1 MIGYIYQ
8 IENLVTHESYIGQ
21 TIDINRRRNTHF
33 NELRNNKHENPKLQN
48 AWNKYGEQEFHFRYW
63 KFEINS
69 REELNQ
75 LENEYIEKYNSLAS
89 GYNLVPGGGTP
100 PLRQK
105 VNDDDIVTFLC
116 VQQIL
121 GDGYGHTCE
130 QIFEWSRGTA
140 STIKLKKGYLKAWN
154 IYNSMTPEQ
163 QLERGQ
169 NFINSQE
176 LRNKALKRQLNQGG
190 CSKAYSLTADDYN
203 FAFAAQSLGYNYTQ
217 VANYLEI
224 KPNTIKDWFSGRARV
239 KEREKYEQLSDNEKQ
254 LIIQKVKDAQLELY
268 IKDSFINKKE
278 DDVLDFL
285 CYDLFYKQN
294 DMAIQ
299 RLFNWSEG
307 TCYSI
312 RKPINYKASKAKV
325 SLMTEQEQRERANK
339 ILNQL
344 IGHA

>member
-1 MIGYIYQ
+1 MQ
-8 IENLVTHESYIGQ
+8 
-21 TIDINRRRNTHF
+21 
-33 NELRNNKHENPKLQN
+33 
-48 AWNKYGEQEFHFRYW
+48 WKY
-63 KFEINS
+63 
-69 REELNQ
+69 
-75 LENEYIEKYNSLAS
+75 
-89 GYNLVPGGGTP
+89 
-100 PLRQK
+100 
-105 VNDDDIVTFLC
+105 
-116 VQQIL
+116 
-121 GDGYGHTCE
+121 GDGYGKTCE
-130 QIFEWSRGTA
+130 DIFGWSRGTA
-140 STIKLKKGYLKAWN
+140 SAAKRQTRFIDAN
-154 IYNSMTPEQ
+154 ITFENLSD
-163 QLERGQ
+163 LEKTEIAEKVFKEYDIQ
-169 NFINSQE
+169 
-176 LRNKALKRQLNQGG
+176 NKALKRQLNQGG

-239 KEREKYEQLSDNEKQ
+239 KDREKYEQLSDNEKQ
-254 LIIQKVKDAQLELY
+254 LIIQKVKEAQLELY
-268 IKDSFINKKE
+268 TKDSFINKKE
-278 DDVLDFL
+278 DDVLNFL

-312 RKPINYKASKAKV
+312 RKPVNYKASKAKV